1 MLGAFVRQ
9 STKLVMLATLIV
21 AFGAGVL
28 VGSPGAVAPVG
39 AQDQYAMGNADIAA
53 VYEAVAQSVVNINV
67 VQHVEGFSF
76 GVPSVPS
83 PDNPDEQQPPEGF
96 QFPFPNQGDEY
107 IRQGQG
113 SGFVY
118 DTDGHIITNY
128 HVVQGADKIV
138 VSFYDG
144 TLARAEVV
152 AEDPESDIAVLKVEV
167 DPEVLQPV
175 TFADSEALYVGQP
188 VIAIGSPY
196 GQEWTLTTGVVSAL
210 GRTISSGFSSFSISS
225 GIQTDAAI
233 NPVNSG
239 GPLMNINGEV
249 IGVNAQIIS
258 QARANAGVGFAIP
271 GNLVQRVAQA
281 LIDEGSYHYAWLGI
295 SGRTI
300 DLDLIEAL
308 DLEAN
313 QRGVLVDTVTSGGPA
328 DRAGLHGNDAVVT
341 VDGQDL
347 RVGGDIIIAVN
358 DEPIRFMDELIAYL
372 VEETQPGDEITL
384 TVLRD
389 GQEVQV
395 AVTLG
400 DREDFSARAQTQ

>member
-1 MLGAFVRQ
+1 M
-9 STKLVMLATLIV
+9 
-21 AFGAGVL
+21 
-28 VGSPGAVAPVG
+28 
-39 AQDQYAMGNADIAA
+39 
-53 VYEAVAQSVVNINV
+53 
-67 VQHVEGFSF
+67 
-76 GVPSVPS
+76 
-83 PDNPDEQQPPEGF
+83 
-96 QFPFPNQGDEY
+96 
-107 IRQGQG
+107 
-113 SGFVY
+113 
-118 DTDGHIITNY
+118 
-128 HVVQGADKIV
+128 
-138 VSFYDG
+138 
-144 TLARAEVV
+144 
-152 AEDPESDIAVLKVEV
+152 EV

-225 GIQTDAAI
+225 GIQTDTAI
-233 NPVNSG
+233 NPGNSG

-249 IGVNAQIIS
+249 VGVNAQIIS

-328 DRAGLHGNDAVVT
+328 DDAGLRGNDATVT

-389 GQEVQV
+389 GQEVPV

-400 DREDFSARAQTQ
+400 DREDFSARAQAQ